1 VEKVEIAHPE
11 TGGTATVS
19 RRSYEQVWKARGWR
33 LARSKK
39 TTRNKESK

>member
-1 VEKVEIAHPE
+1 VEKVNIVHPE

-19 RRSYEQVWKARGWR
+19 RRSYEQVWKIKGWR

-39 TTRNKESK
+39 TANKEKK